1 MAQHTRI
8 GPALLSLMLAT
19 AAAGCSSNS
28 DAQAETSTSLTS
40 SPQVPVT
47 SVVVDTDSVSL
58 TRSEPTM
65 VVPTEY
71 VNNCMA
77 YVQFGAV
84 TGNPI
89 LLSMWNDAGQDVA
102 TLATSCEALGL
113 TSPVVLEGMTEQWI
127 DIETY
132 LAAATGSTST
142 LPSEQSLPPQST
154 GEPPS
159 SAEPRYVATLC
170 DPNYTG
176 CVLPSSDVDC
186 EGEGDGPT
194 FLSEPV
200 GVVGEDIYEL
210 DVDGNRVACE

>member
-28 DAQAETSTSLTS
+28 DAQAETSTSPTS

-47 SVVVDTDSVSL
+47 SVVVDSDSVSS
-58 TRSEPTM
+58 TRSEPTT

-102 TLATSCEALGL
+102 TLAANCEALGL
-113 TSPVVLEGMTEQWI
+113 TSPDVFEGMTEQWI

-132 LAAATGSTST
+132 LAAAAPT
-142 LPSEQSLPPQST
+142 PAPPPEQTVPENTTQQ
-154 GEPPS
+154 PPS
-159 SAEPRYVATLC
+159 TEPRHVATLC